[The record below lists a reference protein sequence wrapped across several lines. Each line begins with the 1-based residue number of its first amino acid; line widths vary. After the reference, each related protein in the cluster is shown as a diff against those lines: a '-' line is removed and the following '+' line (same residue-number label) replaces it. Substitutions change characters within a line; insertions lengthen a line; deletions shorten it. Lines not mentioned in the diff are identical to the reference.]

1 MGISI
6 ILNLLIQEQVM
17 SLHYLFV
24 PLSNFIFYIYYTQF
38 LLN

>member
-17 SLHYLFV
+17 SLIYLY
-24 PLSNFIFYIYYTQF
+24 LSVILFFIYVILNFC
-38 LLN
+38 

>member
-17 SLHYLFV
+17 SLIYLY
-24 PLSNFIFYIYYTQF
+24 LSNFIFYICYIKF